1 VTCTPGK
8 AKKGKLTVACS
19 VKLAAQAS
27 VRNLRA
33 RFLRGGHVVAT
44 ATAHGRTLR
53 LVRGRLTRGSY
64 DVVLTYTLDGE
75 RVKVRQRVRI
85 G

>member
-8 AKKGKLTVACS
+8 AKKGKVSVTCA
-19 VKLAAQAS
+19 VKLAAKAS
-27 VRNLRA
+27 ALRA
-33 RFLRGGHVVAT
+33 RFIKGGHVVAT
-44 ATAHGRTLR
+44 ASAHGKTLR
-53 LVRGRLTRGSY
+53 LDRGHLARGSY